1 MKLFFT
7 PEAEQQAEECDTLVA
22 WEPKGHAQPVCERAG
37 RREALVL
44 MAPNVGSLY
53 ALLDGQPVR
62 RVLMHKT
69 GNHLYYV
76 VDSDKDQI
84 VVHSIW
90 GGPKERG
97 PKL

>member
-7 PEAEQQAEECDTLVA
+7 PEAEQQAEECDT
-22 WEPKGHAQPVCERAG
+22 WWRGNRKGTPDLFASELAAAK
-37 RREALVL
+37 ALVL